1 MFQTTNM
8 CTDNFC
14 ANQKYIKQHFLNT
27 DLYVCNIIVF
37 ALNCSVQLVFKS
49 SRSFHHRPETKVL
62 FKQVEPLVFVC
73 CVCVCSYTHL
83 TSLLVNKPTLS
94 NCSTAGILSSNRC
107 CTISAISKRLWGK
120 SSDKYVRYS
129 EFYQNNEPLLAL
141 HPYTRGDGKLSCVL
155 HPVVHQK
162 KNSDGNST
170 LDWLIPL
177 YFL

>member
-1 MFQTTNM
+1 MKNRNKNTQLHVTYQAIRTLQLVRKVVCKAKAQPIMFQTTNI

-27 DLYVCNIIVF
+27 DLYICNIIVF

-73 CVCVCSYTHL
+73 YVCVCSYTHL

-120 SSDKYVRYS
+120 SSDKCVRYS
-129 EFYQNNEPLLAL
+129 EFYQNNEP
-141 HPYTRGDGKLSCVL
+141 
-155 HPVVHQK
+155 
-162 KNSDGNST
+162 
-170 LDWLIPL
+170 
-177 YFL
+177 